1 MYKRRARLLV
11 AAVEDDGRARMVR
24 DLALQP
30 TLSDW
35 LEVRPARS
43 MRDLRQEDLEWADL
57 LVAVDAAAAGE
68 FPAKRPINCRL
79 KRWHLPASG
88 SPGVEAA
95 AALALHCMVGGMRML
110 SRMDAEEV

>member
-11 AAVEDDGRARMVR
+11 VAVDDDGRAHMVR

-30 TLSDW
+30 PLSDW
-35 LEVRPARS
+35 LEVRPAPS
-43 MRDLRQEDLEWADL
+43 MRDLRPDDLEWADL

-68 FPAKRPINCRL
+68 FPGKRPVNCRL

-95 AALALHCMVGGMRML
+95 AAMALHCMVGGMRML
-110 SRMDAEEV
+110 SRLDAEEA